1 MKFATTATVIA
12 AALAMFN
19 PAEAKLRGSR
29 MDMDDNVGG
38 FAGAMT
44 SPAAFRIANWG
55 QRVGP
60 FVGPMKSA
68 MGFDVDD
75 ELGRPAHTRGNG
87 RTYMSNGY
95 RMNSAGYLANPSRS
109 AQIRARNAGA
119 LTNREARSMGL
130 TNRRDMDDDVG
141 AAWALAGKL
150 IIAKE
155 TITTCIMKGNK
166 SGMPEL

>member
-1 MKFATTATVIA
+1 
-12 AALAMFN
+12 
-19 PAEAKLRGSR
+19 

-38 FAGAMT
+38 LAGAMM
-44 SPAAFRIANWG
+44 SPAAFRIASWG

-68 MGFDVDD
+68 MGFDADD

-87 RTYMSNGY
+87 HTYMSNGQ

-150 IIAKE
+150 I
-155 TITTCIMKGNK
+155 MH
-166 SGMPEL
+166 ELQGGRPAYDEDEELGSYGAVFGRRKRNRL

>member
-19 PAEAKLRGSR
+19 PTEAKLRGSR

-119 LTNREARSMGL
+119 LTNREASSMGL
-130 TNRRDMDDDVG
+130 RNRRDMDDDVG
-141 AAWALAGKL
+141 GAWALAGKL
-150 IIAKE
+150 IMHE
-155 TITTCIMKGNK
+155 L
-166 SGMPEL
+166 SGGRPAYDEDGCVKT